1 MNRHLILSGSLLGML
16 ALASCS
22 DATFIDTPD
31 TSLMATRELT
41 ANIEQNVSTRS
52 AVNDEN
58 GQFIWQRKDQI
69 AVHDGSQFITFTY
82 ASADDVQQ
90 NAKFVSAVPVIPA
103 NYAVLPGSLNPT
115 YASGKVTVTLPD
127 TYTHEEGTTH
137 AALLAEVDGSN
148 SLNFK
153 HLGGVI
159 KMPFRNLPEG
169 ENTLVI
175 TAGATK
181 LSGTFTVTQNTAGEK
196 VIASTATS
204 AENLKKVQVTS
215 SQSSAGTSLDYYIP
229 VPVMAN
235 KAISVQLL
243 NNGNPWGNAR
253 TATVTVNRKDLVIMP
268 ATTCTATASGS
279 MSTVADA
286 SAAVSTLNKAASGNK
301 SDVSVT
307 VSAQNDQETSTPVTS
322 TVTIPSKLTTSTAA
336 EENKTVSLTFDVV
349 PEPTTTSA
357 NLGSSE
363 TAVVITDNQQTTAAS
378 QESQSEVEIAIPQV
392 TEEQKAPS
400 IDVTLPT
407 STVTLS
413 PTVETATFD
422 KVVAYTAQNTL
433 IVSKGVTVNTAI
445 VRKGNMIVSGTVKE
459 IINNT
464 GETVYVYV
472 QPGGSISNVGKDI
485 VVFYEGQSGEVDFTN
500 EASVDG
506 IFQPYEISTPA
517 QFLSMAIRI
526 NTGLTNKQGVKYSK
540 CSYLLTEDIDMG
552 AQNSWAPI
560 GNWDTPFEG
569 SINGNGHVVKG
580 DFIITQS
587 QTGQSAGLFGYAMY
601 ARFSNLTLEGKIEN
615 QAQTNSSTAG
625 LVGLVVQS
633 RIRNCHNK
641 ATVIF
646 NFAGQIS
653 NYQSLY
659 GGGIAARA
667 DATVFIACSN
677 QGDIKNF
684 NEIGGISSLNFN
696 CEFIGCFNTGYF
708 YYEGE
713 TYQQIGGIA
722 EQQTAG
728 NMIGCWSK
736 FIYTGVTTQ
745 ETYIGGLASVIPN
758 TDSKISHSYWYN
770 NELEIFPNYS
780 QNSLYYPYPISDIGS
795 FMGIC
800 PTDEQLA
807 DMNAALKEYGVKY
820 EDAFTLKLTGGNS
833 IPDGYIQQ
841 W

>member
-1 MNRHLILSGSLLGML
+1 MNRNLILSGSLLGML

-41 ANIEQNVSTRS
+41 ANIEQKVSTRS

-175 TAGATK
+175 TAGATQ

-196 VIASTATS
+196 VIASTTTS
-204 AENLKKVQVTS
+204 TESLKKVQVTS
-215 SQSSAGTSLDYYIP
+215 SQSSAGTGLDYYIP

-235 KAISVQLL
+235 KAISVQLF
-243 NNGNPWGNAR
+243 NNGTPWGNAR

-279 MSTVADA
+279 VSTVADA
-286 SAAVSTLNKAASGNK
+286 SAAVSTLNTAATDNK

-336 EENKTVSLTFDVV
+336 EETKTVSLTFDVV

-363 TAVVITDNQQTTAAS
+363 TAVVITDNQQTTATA
-378 QESQSEVEIAIPQV
+378 QASQSEVEIAIPQV

-422 KVVAYTAQNTL
+422 KVVAYTAKNTL

-472 QPGGSISNVGKDI
+472 QPGGSISNVGDDI
-485 VVFYEGQSGEVDFTN
+485 VVYYEGEDGKVDFTN
-500 EASVDG
+500 EATVDG
-506 IFQPYEISTPA
+506 VFQPYEISTPA

-526 NTGLTNKQGVKYSK
+526 NTGLSNKQGIKYSK
-540 CSYLLTEDIDMG
+540 CSYLLTNDIDMG
-552 AQNSWAPI
+552 TQNDWAPI
-560 GNWDTPFEG
+560 GNLDNPFEG
-569 SINGNGHVVKG
+569 TINGNSHIVQG
-580 DFIITQS
+580 DFTITKQH
-587 QTGQSAGLFGYAMY
+587 TFYCAGLFGYARN
-601 ARFSNLTLEGKIEN
+601 ARFSNLTLEGTVEN
-615 QAQTNSSTAG
+615 KYYGNDYTAS
-625 LVGLVVQS
+625 LVGRVEKS
-633 RIRNCHNK
+633 KIINCHNK
-641 ATVIF
+641 ATVMF
-646 NFAGQIS
+646 DLSADPDYFM
-653 NYQSLY
+653 Y
-659 GGGIAARA
+659 GAGIASYASS
-667 DATVFIACSN
+667 TEFIACSN
-677 QGDIKNF
+677 QGDLKNF
-684 NEIGGISSLNFN
+684 GYAGGITTYSYDMCKL
-696 CEFIGCFNTGYF
+696 IGCFNTGYF
-708 YYEGE
+708 YYEGTQ
-713 TYQQIGGIA
+713 TYHSMGGLTRA
-722 EQQTAG
+722 FSNG
-728 NMIGCWSK
+728 NMVGCWSK
-736 FIYTGVTTQ
+736 YIYTGPASSNM
-745 ETYIGGLASVIPN
+745 GGLFCSFSNASIVN
-758 TDSKISHSYWYN
+758 HCYWYN
-770 NELEIFPNYS
+770 TELDLAPYFT
-780 QNSLYYPYPISDIGS
+780 QNLQYNTLPISDYGT
-795 FMGIC
+795 FMGIA
-800 PTDEQLA
+800 PSSEQLA

-820 EDAFTLKLTGGNS
+820 EDAFTLKFTGGNS